1 MKILDPLGGDPDL
14 PGHALWE
21 ARERG
26 VTVAPSYPAE

>member
-1 MKILDPLGGDPDL
+1 MRIPDPLGGDPDL
-14 PGHALWE
+14 PGHALCE

>member
-14 PGHALWE
+14 RPQPLCE

-26 VTVAPSYPAE
+26 VTAAPSYPAE